1 MCVINKYLPFILFVF
16 IALLNV
22 KCSKTAFSDFNKSS
36 GNADF
41 SNYISVGNSITQGYQ
56 DQGLY
61 ESTQQYSYPALI
73 AQQMK
78 LVNDSITDFKQP
90 LADGNGSGYLHLE
103 YINAEMELIYPD
115 DVMYPGYGPSSSWDN
130 FSDLKGQSFNNLG
143 IAGIRLID
151 CIGLDNS
158 ERIINYYTLNG
169 ASLLGI
175 SNPFAS
181 FLDWGSDPLLGGDP
195 NEYVEHVRNSG
206 ATFFTCWMGNND
218 ILGYA
223 MNGAVEQSINIPSI
237 GDISISKITPISD
250 FREKYDSLL
259 ASLTKN
265 GAKGVCATI
274 PNVTSIP
281 YFTTVTSDLYDHDI
295 FIETKSGDVR
305 AATTNDLLLLSASSK
320 IDELGGTSSSNPLES
335 EYVIDVEEIIEVES
349 ALIAFNTE
357 IQTSAGYYG
366 VAVVDIH
373 SFFEN
378 MPSGITIDGITLTKK
393 YIEGGAFSL
402 DGVHPNP
409 RGHAMLANEFIKTI
423 NDTYLSSIPLL
434 NVGQYQGVIYP

>member
-1 MCVINKYLPFILFVF
+1 MCLINKYLPFILFSF

-78 LVNDSITDFKQP
+78 LVNDSISDFKQP

-103 YINAEMELIYPD
+103 YINAEIELIYPD
-115 DVMYPGYGPSSSWDN
+115 DAMYPGYGPSSSWDN

-143 IAGIRLID
+143 VAGIRLRD
-151 CIGLDNS
+151 CIGLDQAENT
-158 ERIINYYTLNG
+158 INWATLSFNTFG
-169 ASLLGI
+169 G
-175 SNPFAS
+175 
-181 FLDWGSDPLLGGDP
+181 FLDWGSISSPVSYLD
-195 NEYVEHVRNSG
+195 HVRSSSPS
-206 ATFFTCWMGNND
+206 FFSCWMGNND

-223 MNGAVEQSINIPSI
+223 MNGAVEQSYNIPGI
-237 GDISISKITPISD
+237 GDISISKITPISE
-250 FREKYDSLL
+250 FREKYDSIL
-259 ASLTKN
+259 AALTKN
-265 GAKGVCATI
+265 GAKGICATI

-295 FIETKSGDVR
+295 YIETKSGDVR
-305 AATTNDLLLLSASSK
+305 VATTNDLLLLSASSK

-335 EYVIDVEEIIEVES
+335 EYVIDVEEIIEVQS

-366 VAVVDIH
+366 VAVVDIY

-409 RGHAMLANEFIKTI
+409 RGHAMLANEFIKAI
-423 NDTYLSSIPLL
+423 NDTYFSSIPLL
-434 NVGQYQGVIYP
+434 TVGQYQGVIYP